1 MTQRNATQIELP
13 IRGIHP
19 VEILGPGHR
28 LLKVFKK
35 RFPDV
40 TLKERGGTV
49 VAIGAREELEELKK
63 HWQRIVHYIKKHG
76 DIDKRQLRQLLNI
89 PIDEPIANG
98 EDVILYGVDGT
109 PIKARTPT
117 QKKMVEAVEKNRVVF
132 AIGPAGTGK
141 TYLAVVLAVRALK
154 NKAIKRII
162 LTRPAVEAGEKLGFL
177 PGDLKEKVD
186 PYLRPLYDALHDLM
200 PHATVQQLIDEGLIE
215 IAPLAFMRGRTLDKA
230 FVILDEA
237 QNASLSQ
244 LKMFL
249 TRLGPQGHFIITGD
263 VTQIDLPRPS
273 HSGLREAI
281 KILRALDNVA
291 VIEYTKEDV
300 MRHPMV
306 EEIIQAFDR
315 YEATKEA
322 ANASDGDHLP
332 E

>member
-1 MTQRNATQIELP
+1 MTQQHAQQIELP
-13 IRGIHP
+13 IEGIHP
-19 VEILGPGHR
+19 VDILGPGHR
-28 LLKVFKK
+28 MLKVFKK
-35 RFPDV
+35 RFPHV

-49 VAIGAREELEELKK
+49 IAIGAEDELNALKK
-63 HWQRIVHYIKKHG
+63 HWQRIIHYIKRHG
-76 DIDKRQLRQLLNI
+76 ELDKRQLRQLLNV
-89 PIDEPIANG
+89 PIDEPIDNS
-98 EDVILYGVDGT
+98 EDIILYGVDGA
-109 PIKARTPT
+109 PIKARTPN
-117 QKKMVEAVEKNRVVF
+117 QKRMVEAVEHNQVVF
-132 AIGPAGTGK
+132 AVGPAGTGK
-141 TYLAVVLAVRALK
+141 TYLAVVLAIRALK
-154 NKAIKRII
+154 NKQIKRII

-200 PHATVQQLIDEGLIE
+200 PRHAVQQLIEEDVIE

-237 QNASLSQ
+237 QNASLTQ

-263 VTQIDLPRPS
+263 ITQIDLPRPS
-273 HSGLREAI
+273 HSGLRRAI
-281 KILRALDNVA
+281 EILRPLEGVA

-315 YEATKEA
+315 YEAEQDSSHEA
-322 ANASDGDHLP
+322 D
-332 E
+332 